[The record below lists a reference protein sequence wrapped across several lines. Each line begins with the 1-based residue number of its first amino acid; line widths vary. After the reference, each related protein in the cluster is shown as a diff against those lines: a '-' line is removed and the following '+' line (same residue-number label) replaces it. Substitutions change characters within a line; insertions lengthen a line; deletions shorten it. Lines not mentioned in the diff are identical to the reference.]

1 MPQPHRAILIGAGN
15 RGHEAYGSYALAH
28 PQEIRFV
35 AVAEPND
42 VRRARF
48 AQAHGIDHQRQFRS
62 WENLLAQGK
71 VADAALI
78 CTLDT
83 LHADPAVAALD
94 ADYDVLLEKPMAT
107 TLVDCMRLVQAAERT
122 GRLLQVCH
130 VLRYA
135 PFFSTLHDI
144 VTSGRLGEIITVEH
158 RENVTYWHMA
168 HSYVRGHWRNSEIE
182 SPMILAKCCHDLDL
196 LYWNLGPCRRLSS
209 LGSLLHYREE
219 NAPPN
224 APQRC
229 TDGCP
234 VAEDC
239 PWYAPRLYLDLIPLL
254 HIGRRSP
261 STWQRWAASLI
272 LDHPSLAG
280 WARNRI
286 PGLASKLDYRGWPIS
301 TISEDSSP
309 EARLR
314 ALETGPYG
322 RCVYRCDNDVVD
334 HQVVNLEMESGA
346 SVVLVMHGHS
356 HREGRTMRYDGT
368 RATLLGRSY
377 ASEQVIEIHDH
388 LSGTVEVIRPTPGRI
403 GPTGH
408 GGGDEALMAAFIAAL
423 RNREQALTT
432 ARESLESH
440 LMAFAAEHARVT
452 GTVVQMEEYRRQ
464 ADSALRDLTV

>member
-1 MPQPHRAILIGAGN
+1 MPQPLCAILIGAGN
-15 RGHEAYGSYALAH
+15 RGYEAYGAYALAH
-28 PQEIRFV
+28 PQQIRFV

-48 AQAHGIDHQRQFRS
+48 AQAHGIDGQHQFRS

-83 LHADPAVAALD
+83 LHADPAVAALE
-94 ADYDVLLEKPMAT
+94 AGYEVLLEKPMAT

-144 VTSGRLGEIITVEH
+144 VASGRLGQIITVEH

-168 HSYVRGHWRNSEIE
+168 HSYVRGHWRCSRTE
-182 SPMILAKCCHDLDL
+182 SPMILSKCCHDLDL
-196 LYWNLGPCRRLSS
+196 LYWNLGPCRRLNSC
-209 LGSLLHYREE
+209 GSLLHDREE
-219 NAPPN
+219 NAPPG
-224 APQRC
+224 APKRC

-234 VAEDC
+234 VAADC
-239 PWYAPRLYLDLIPLL
+239 PWYAPRLYLDLIPFL

-261 STWQRWAASLI
+261 SAWQRRAASLA
-272 LDHPSLAG
+272 S
-280 WARNRI
+280 WARHRI

-334 HQVVNLEMESGA
+334 HQVVNMEMESGA
-346 SVVLVMHGHS
+346 SAVLAMHGHS

-368 RATLLGRSY
+368 QATLLGRSY
-377 ASEQVIEIHDH
+377 VSEQVIEIHDH
-388 LSGTVEVIRPTPGRI
+388 RSGTVETIRPTSGPI

-408 GGGDEALMAAFIAAL
+408 GGGDEALMAAFVRAVH
-423 RNREQALTT
+423 NPEQALTT

-452 GTVVQMEEYRRQ
+452 GTVVQMEEFRHQ
-464 ADSALRDLTV
+464 ADSALRDLRALTA

>member
-1 MPQPHRAILIGAGN
+1 
-15 RGHEAYGSYALAH
+15 
-28 PQEIRFV
+28 
-35 AVAEPND
+35 
-42 VRRARF
+42 
-48 AQAHGIDHQRQFRS
+48 
-62 WENLLAQGK
+62 
-71 VADAALI
+71 
-78 CTLDT
+78 
-83 LHADPAVAALD
+83 
-94 ADYDVLLEKPMAT
+94 
-107 TLVDCMRLVQAAERT
+107 
-122 GRLLQVCH
+122 
-130 VLRYA
+130 
-135 PFFSTLHDI
+135 
-144 VTSGRLGEIITVEH
+144 
-158 RENVTYWHMA
+158 
-168 HSYVRGHWRNSEIE
+168 
-182 SPMILAKCCHDLDL
+182 
-196 LYWNLGPCRRLSS
+196 
-209 LGSLLHYREE
+209 
-219 NAPPN
+219 
-224 APQRC
+224 
-229 TDGCP
+229 

-261 STWQRWAASLI
+261 STWQRWAASLA
-272 LDHPSLAG
+272 LDHPSLAS
-280 WARNRI
+280 WARNWI